1 MLRKTTFPL
10 RVLLE
15 LRPALGG
22 HAGIPQATRLLFRS
36 LSMLEDVLV
45 EGLFQSGER
54 VLRSG
59 LSSRGNGLFGQMQ
72 ADQQLNRLG
81 RVVIAIEEG
90 IWNSHTHA
98 TAHTIAMALKHILGG
113 TQKLTRFD
121 PRHFQDFVW

>member
-1 MLRKTTFPL
+1 MAPPRVLQTANAPL

-59 LSSRGNGLFGQMQ
+59 LSSRGDGLFGQMRT
-72 ADQQLNRLG
+72 DQQLNRLG

-90 IWNSHTHA
+90 TWNSHTH
-98 TAHTIAMALKHILGG
+98 
-113 TQKLTRFD
+113 
-121 PRHFQDFVW
+121 